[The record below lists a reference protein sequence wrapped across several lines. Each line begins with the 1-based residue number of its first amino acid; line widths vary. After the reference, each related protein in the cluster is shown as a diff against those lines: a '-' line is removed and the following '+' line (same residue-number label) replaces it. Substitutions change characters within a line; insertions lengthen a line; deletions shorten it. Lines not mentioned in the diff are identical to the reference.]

1 MEFLSIDNL
10 TEFAFRGFASGLL
23 IALFCLGI
31 NFVVDIFKHIVKS

>member
-10 TEFAFRGFASGLL
+10 TEFVFMGFASGLM
-23 IALFCLGI
+23 IAFFCLGI

>member
-10 TEFAFRGFASGLL
+10 TDFALRGFASGFL

>member
-10 TEFAFRGFASGLL
+10 TEFAFQGFASGLL

>member
-10 TEFAFRGFASGLL
+10 VEFAFRGFASGLL

-31 NFVVDIFKHIVKS
+31 VSVVEIFKHIVKS